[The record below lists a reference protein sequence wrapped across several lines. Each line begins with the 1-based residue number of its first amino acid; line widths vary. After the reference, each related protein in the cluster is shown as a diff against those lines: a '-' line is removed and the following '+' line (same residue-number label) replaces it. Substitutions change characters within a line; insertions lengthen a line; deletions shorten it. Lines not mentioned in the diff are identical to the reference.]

1 MSNPRSIPELSDE
14 EEARI
19 QAGIA
24 ADPDNPEWT
33 DEDFANARP
42 FAEAFPKWAR
52 EIEQSRLE
60 GVELVGVDLEIVV
73 KLQQQGPDWRRRM
86 NDILRKAVGL

>member
-1 MSNPRSIPELSDE
+1 MSGRRLVPEISDE

-42 FAEAFPKWAR
+42 FAEVYPDWAKQ
-52 EIEQSRLE
+52 IEE
-60 GVELVGVDLEIVV
+60 GRMGGFELVGVDLKIVA
-73 KLQQQGPDWRRRM
+73 KLGTGGRELRDRV